1 MDLECGGGMTVDV
14 DEANEIVLV
23 IVVTT
28 DKDVMMG
35 GGIGIT
41 EVEVV
46 LVNSLLL
53 VCGNVTGIIEGIET
67 GIVDI
72 FETDEELR
80 SGVETIDELG
90 KKIVVV
96 TVLFV
101 TLTKLLGNPREG
113 VMVVDTL
120 GKPIEVPRLVL
131 IVLFTLP

>member
-1 MDLECGGGMTVDV
+1 MTVDV

-28 DKDVMMG
+28 DKDMMMG